1 MRKHRKHKGEGGF
14 NVWRAYSDMM
24 AGLLLLF
31 VLIMCVTLFQAQKS
45 YDDSIK
51 ERDDKLALQQ
61 QYTAEIENKQNTVDE
76 QANQIQSQDE
86 LLASQQAA
94 LDELAAKLASQQAT
108 LDDQAAKLSD
118 QESQLNTQSALLSQ
132 QQSDLDTKTAQ
143 LATQQAKIDNII
155 GVKADV
161 IEALKEEFQKQDLN
175 VDIDSQSGAMAL
187 DSSVMFDYNQ
197 AELTEEGQQ
206 VLSEVLPIYC
216 QVLLK
221 DEYSDYLAE
230 IIIDG
235 YTDTSGDYSYN
246 LELSQKR
253 SLAVAQYLL
262 SIEGNFLNSE
272 ERQLLQDRLT
282 VNGHSMSNPI
292 LDADGNVDMDASRR
306 VEVKFRL
313 KDEEMIQELTKIMS
327 GQEEDTPSSES
338 GETAAQTETETQTET
353 AAQ

>member
-161 IEALKEEFQKQDLN
+161 IEALKEEFQKQNLN

-262 SIEGNFLNSE
+262 SIEGDS
-272 ERQLLQDRLT
+272 
-282 VNGHSMSNPI
+282 
-292 LDADGNVDMDASRR
+292 
-306 VEVKFRL
+306 
-313 KDEEMIQELTKIMS
+313 
-327 GQEEDTPSSES
+327 
-338 GETAAQTETETQTET
+338 
-353 AAQ
+353 

>member
-1 MRKHRKHKGEGGF
+1 MT
-14 NVWRAYSDMM
+14 A
-24 AGLLLLF
+24 
-31 VLIMCVTLFQAQKS
+31 
-45 YDDSIK
+45 SIK

-118 QESQLNTQSALLSQ
+118 QESQVNTQSALLSQ

-161 IEALKEEFQKQDLN
+161 IEALKEEFQKQNLN

-246 LELSQKR
+246 LELSQQAFPWQR
-253 SLAVAQYLL
+253 PSTFCLL
-262 SIEGNFLNSE
+262 RGDFLNSE

-306 VEVKFRL
+306 VEVK
-313 KDEEMIQELTKIMS
+313 
-327 GQEEDTPSSES
+327 SS
-338 GETAAQTETETQTET
+338 A
-353 AAQ
+353 

>member
-94 LDELAAKLASQQAT
+94 LDELAAKLDSQQAT

-143 LATQQAKIDNII
+143 LATQQAKI
-155 GVKADV
+155 
-161 IEALKEEFQKQDLN
+161 
-175 VDIDSQSGAMAL
+175 
-187 DSSVMFDYNQ
+187 
-197 AELTEEGQQ
+197 
-206 VLSEVLPIYC
+206 
-216 QVLLK
+216 
-221 DEYSDYLAE
+221 
-230 IIIDG
+230 
-235 YTDTSGDYSYN
+235 
-246 LELSQKR
+246 
-253 SLAVAQYLL
+253 
-262 SIEGNFLNSE
+262 
-272 ERQLLQDRLT
+272 
-282 VNGHSMSNPI
+282 
-292 LDADGNVDMDASRR
+292 
-306 VEVKFRL
+306 
-313 KDEEMIQELTKIMS
+313 
-327 GQEEDTPSSES
+327 
-338 GETAAQTETETQTET
+338 
-353 AAQ
+353 

>member
-108 LDDQAAKLSD
+108 LDDQAAKLSE

-161 IEALKEEFQKQDLN
+161 IEALKEEFQKQNLN

-221 DEYSDYLAE
+221 DECSDYLAE

-262 SIEGNFLNSE
+262 SIEGDFLNSE
-272 ERQLLQDRLT
+272 ERQLLHGPSDGERTFHEQS
-282 VNGHSMSNPI
+282 HS
-292 LDADGNVDMDASRR
+292 GCRWKCR
-306 VEVKFRL
+306 YGCF
-313 KDEEMIQELTKIMS
+313 
-327 GQEEDTPSSES
+327 
-338 GETAAQTETETQTET
+338 QTCGSQVPPEG
-353 AAQ
+353 

>member
-132 QQSDLDTKTAQ
+132 QQSDPVSYTHLHHGF
-143 LATQQAKIDNII
+143 LA
-155 GVKADV
+155 
-161 IEALKEEFQKQDLN
+161 
-175 VDIDSQSGAMAL
+175 
-187 DSSVMFDYNQ
+187 
-197 AELTEEGQQ
+197 
-206 VLSEVLPIYC
+206 
-216 QVLLK
+216 
-221 DEYSDYLAE
+221 
-230 IIIDG
+230 
-235 YTDTSGDYSYN
+235 
-246 LELSQKR
+246 
-253 SLAVAQYLL
+253 
-262 SIEGNFLNSE
+262 
-272 ERQLLQDRLT
+272 
-282 VNGHSMSNPI
+282 
-292 LDADGNVDMDASRR
+292 
-306 VEVKFRL
+306 
-313 KDEEMIQELTKIMS
+313 S
-327 GQEEDTPSSES
+327 GQGSHHLIQRSVHLLERR
-338 GETAAQTETETQTET
+338 GNHLFHGI
-353 AAQ
+353 

>member
-1 MRKHRKHKGEGGF
+1 M
-14 NVWRAYSDMM
+14 
-24 AGLLLLF
+24 
-31 VLIMCVTLFQAQKS
+31 
-45 YDDSIK
+45 
-51 ERDDKLALQQ
+51 
-61 QYTAEIENKQNTVDE
+61 DE

-161 IEALKEEFQKQDLN
+161 IEALKEEFQKQNLN

-221 DEYSDYLAE
+221 DE
-230 IIIDG
+230 
-235 YTDTSGDYSYN
+235 
-246 LELSQKR
+246 
-253 SLAVAQYLL
+253 
-262 SIEGNFLNSE
+262 
-272 ERQLLQDRLT
+272 
-282 VNGHSMSNPI
+282 
-292 LDADGNVDMDASRR
+292 
-306 VEVKFRL
+306 
-313 KDEEMIQELTKIMS
+313 
-327 GQEEDTPSSES
+327 
-338 GETAAQTETETQTET
+338 
-353 AAQ
+353 

>member
-24 AGLLLLF
+24 AGLLLQF

-94 LDELAAKLASQQAT
+94 LDELRQNASQQAT

-161 IEALKEEFQKQDLN
+161 IEALKEEFQKQNLN

-206 VLSEVLPIYC
+206 VLSEVLPSTARYC
-216 QVLLK
+216 
-221 DEYSDYLAE
+221 
-230 IIIDG
+230 
-235 YTDTSGDYSYN
+235 
-246 LELSQKR
+246 
-253 SLAVAQYLL
+253 
-262 SIEGNFLNSE
+262 
-272 ERQLLQDRLT
+272 
-282 VNGHSMSNPI
+282 
-292 LDADGNVDMDASRR
+292 
-306 VEVKFRL
+306 
-313 KDEEMIQELTKIMS
+313 
-327 GQEEDTPSSES
+327 
-338 GETAAQTETETQTET
+338 
-353 AAQ
+353 